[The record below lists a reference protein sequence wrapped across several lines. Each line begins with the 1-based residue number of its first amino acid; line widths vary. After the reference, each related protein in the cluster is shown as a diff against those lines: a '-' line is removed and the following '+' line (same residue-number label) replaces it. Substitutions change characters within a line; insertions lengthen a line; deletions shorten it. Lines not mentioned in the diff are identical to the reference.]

1 MPSNHLWYG
10 DAFGAGNS
18 IAELPAQAIPLSKKQ
33 SKDFKVSVMDALER
47 IGIAQLKENLK
58 FKDLYRMIE
67 GKLSYSELSEVI
79 PHLSELENRLKDA
92 HIPSFLKHY
101 DILGI
106 IIRAMRGEYLSSI
119 DKFTVTEVDEI
130 ASNEYLREKTD
141 HLQKYIA
148 DKWNKELEMRLISR
162 GLMTDVNQQFNSEEE
177 KQQYIQQLEQSK
189 QEMTPPEIEK
199 YMQSNWQTQAV
210 KWAQHTLEADQQRFK
225 MTELD
230 LVNLTDFLLTGR
242 CFRHYRV
249 GYDSYEPEA
258 WSPLNTFFSQNLD
271 VKYPQE
277 GDYIGRVHYY
287 SASQTISKYG
297 HLLTKEQKEK
307 MLNTNKGSTGFNSD
321 NGIPSFKKLIK
332 DNFGETQI
340 VPHAQYHDYNFML
353 NIQDAF
359 GTPMA
364 QRTIYH
370 KDGTEETVDA
380 FLPKPAKGHL
390 GANSNNAFELSD
402 NQFIRRDLLQVTEAY
417 FVSYSKFALIT
428 FEDPET
434 GRLTQETVTEELLK
448 DFLKENE
455 IKVVRNVTLDEAE
468 RDPQP
473 NTIMWDYVPEIWSG
487 VKINNSGTA
496 LEESLYL
503 KVEPLEYQIKGNSKI
518 YQLELPVAGIVDV
531 GVAPL
536 ILPSQVGH
544 NIAMNQMYNLLEKE
558 LGLFFLF
565 DVQFLPSEFKNWGT
579 TTDTLLNMKSIIKDT
594 GLLPLDTTRSN
605 TQGSS
610 GFAQFAPQ
618 NMSYSA
624 QIADRMQL
632 AEFYKNKA
640 FEQIGFNPQRLGAP
654 TTYETQEGVKVSQK
668 AGYSQ
673 TEPFFEKFS
682 DFKRRA
688 LDMHITVAQYSQK
701 NNKDISVFYTKSDAS
716 IAWLK
721 FSDPDFSFR
730 KLSIMVTSSSA
741 KRKELETFKG
751 FIMQNNTMGNDLL
764 SLAEVVSSDT
774 MNELIEVARTS
785 RIYQERLEAQRSEGV
800 MAQQKQLHDLE
811 TEKEEKTWKL
821 QEISKDADRENR
833 LEEVRINALGRAADK
848 QSDQA
853 GVDEINKQAD
863 LALKEKALD
872 IKSRVE
878 DRRSAM
884 LDDTKKD
891 LIESKNKE
899 FELKTKQLEEKINQ
913 RLSNERIAV
922 VNKN

>member
-1 MPSNHLWYG
+1 MPSNHFWYG
-10 DAFGAGNS
+10 DAFAGNS
-18 IAELPAQAIPLSKKQ
+18 IAELPAQAIPLSKKRN
-33 SKDFKVSVMDALER
+33 KDFKIATMDSLER
-47 IGIAQLKENLK
+47 IGITQLKENLK

-106 IIRAMRGEYLSSI
+106 IIRAMRGEYLGNV

-162 GLMTDVNQQFNSEEE
+162 GLMTDSNQQFNSEEE
-177 KQQYIQQLEQSK
+177 KQQYIQQLEMSK
-189 QEMTPPEIEK
+189 NEMTPPEIEK

-210 KWAQHTLEADQQRFK
+210 KWAQHTLEADQERFK

-242 CFRHYRV
+242 CFRHFRV

-297 HLLTKEQKEK
+297 HLLTKEQKEQ
-307 MLNTNKGSTGFNSD
+307 MLNTNTGSTGHNSD
-321 NGIPSFKKLIK
+321 NGDPTSFLGLAKT
-332 DNFGETQI
+332 NFGKTEI

-364 QRTIYH
+364 KKTIYH
-370 KDGTEETVDA
+370 KDGSEETVDA
-380 FLPKPAKGHL
+380 FLPKPAKGVL
-390 GANSNNAFELSD
+390 GAFSNNAYELSD
-402 NQFIRRDLLQVTEAY
+402 NQFIRHDLLQVTEAY

-434 GRLTQETVTEELLK
+434 GRLTQETVTEELLN
-448 DFLKENE
+448 DFLKDND
-455 IKVVRNVTLDEAE
+455 IKVVRNVTLHEAE
-468 RDPQP
+468 TNPEP
-473 NTIMWDYVPEIWSG
+473 NTIIWDYVPEIWSG
-487 VKINNSGTA
+487 VKINNSNTN
-496 LEESLYL
+496 LKESLYL
-503 KVEPLEYQIKGNSKI
+503 QVEALEYQIKGNSKV
-518 YQLELPVAGIVDV
+518 YQLEMPVAGIVDV

-632 AEFYKNKA
+632 AEFYKSKA

-654 TTYETQEGVKVSQK
+654 TTYETQEGVKVSQS

-730 KLSIMVTSSSA
+730 RLSIMVTSSSS
-741 KRKELETFKG
+741 KRKNLETFKN
-751 FIMQNNTMGNDLL
+751 FILQNNTMGNDLL

-774 MNELIEVARTS
+774 MNELIEVARVS
-785 RIYQERLEAQRSEGV
+785 RVYNERVESQKSEGI
-800 MAQQKQLHDLE
+800 MAQQKQLFELE
-811 TEKEEKTWKL
+811 AQKEEKTWKL
-821 QEISKDADRENR
+821 NEISKDADRENR

-848 QSDQA
+848 VSDDK
-853 GVDEINKQAD
+853 GINEINKQAD
-863 LALKEKALD
+863 LALKEKSLD
-872 IKSRVE
+872 IKERTE
-878 DRRSAM
+878 ERRNAM
-884 LDDTKKD
+884 LDDSKKD
-891 LIESKNKE
+891 LIDSKNKE